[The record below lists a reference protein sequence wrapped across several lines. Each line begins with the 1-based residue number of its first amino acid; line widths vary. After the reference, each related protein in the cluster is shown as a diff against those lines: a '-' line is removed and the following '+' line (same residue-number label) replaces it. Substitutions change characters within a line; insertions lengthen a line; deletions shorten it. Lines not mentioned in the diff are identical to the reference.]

1 MAFAILS
8 YPVDEAGTHSYSIS
22 GEVPMATLPEQIVEL
37 LKNSPGL
44 TDREITNRLR
54 SSSDAQQPI
63 NIAARKLAQKE
74 IVLRKRRH
82 DGLIGN
88 YLTGKEHKP
97 TATLSP
103 KSPPSEENNL
113 TEDQAKEILKSWL
126 EQSGWVARVA
136 WGRTPG
142 IDIDAY
148 RDEERWVIEVKG
160 IGSRPQ
166 MRVNYFIS
174 MLGETLQR
182 MDDPDAKY
190 SIAIPDVQQFRNLWY
205 RLPNLAK
212 ERTSITALFVT
223 GNGNVSEVGL
233 E

>member
-1 MAFAILS
+1 M
-8 YPVDEAGTHSYSIS
+8 YVPKN
-22 GEVPMATLPEQIVEL
+22 PMATLPEQIVEL

-44 TDREITNRLR
+44 TDREITNHLR

-63 NIAARKLAQKE
+63 NIAARKLAQKD

-97 TATLSP
+97 TETLSP
-103 KSPPSEENNL
+103 QSPASEENNL
-113 TEDQAKEILKSWL
+113 TEDQAKLILKSWL
-126 EQSGWVARVA
+126 EQYGWVARVA

-148 RDEERWVIEVKG
+148 REEERWIIEVKG

-166 MRVNYFIS
+166 MRVNLLY
-174 MLGETLQR
+174 QH
-182 MDDPDAKY
+182 
-190 SIAIPDVQQFRNLWY
+190 
-205 RLPNLAK
+205 
-212 ERTSITALFVT
+212 
-223 GNGNVSEVGL
+223 VG
-233 E
+233 